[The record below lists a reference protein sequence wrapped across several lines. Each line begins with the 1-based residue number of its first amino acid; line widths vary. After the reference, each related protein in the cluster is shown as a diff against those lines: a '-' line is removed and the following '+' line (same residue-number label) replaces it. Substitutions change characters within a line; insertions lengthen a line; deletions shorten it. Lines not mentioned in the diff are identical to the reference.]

1 MDALS
6 FSLPIMSLDLLLTF
20 GAAAFAVV
28 LIPGPTVMLVTG
40 YAMSRG
46 RPTALLSIFGVCLG
60 DLTAMILTFLGL
72 GTVLAASSAL
82 FIVLKWIGVVYLVF
96 IGVQLWR
103 APVDSEKSRRKTERS
118 PGKIIFQAFTVN
130 VLHPK
135 GLAFYAAFLPQ
146 FIDPSSPA
154 LRQMLVL
161 AAVFMTIASSVL
173 LGYAFAA
180 SRFSS
185 RFARPGAKRAFNRTG
200 AICLFAAGTYTA
212 FLRHNPQ
219 S

>member
-1 MDALS
+1 
-6 FSLPIMSLDLLLTF
+6 MSLDLLLTF

-46 RPTALLSIFGVCLG
+46 RSTALLSIFGVCLG
-60 DLTAMILTFLGL
+60 DMTAMILTFLGL
-72 GTVLAASSAL
+72 GTILAASSTL
-82 FIVLKWIGVVYLVF
+82 FIVLKWVGVVYLM
-96 IGVQLWR
+96 ILGIQLWR
-103 APVDSEKSRRKTERS
+103 APVDSEKVSRKTERS
-118 PGKIIFQAFTVN
+118 SRKIVFQAFTVN

-154 LRQMLVL
+154 LRQMLIL
-161 AAVFMTIASSVL
+161 AAVFMTVAASVL
-173 LGYAFAA
+173 LGYAFVA
-180 SRFSS
+180 SRFRSL
-185 RFARPGAKRAFNRTG
+185 FARPRARRTFNRSG
-200 AICLFAAGTYTA
+200 ALCLFAAGTYTA

>member
-1 MDALS
+1 
-6 FSLPIMSLDLLLTF
+6 MSLDLLLTF

-46 RPTALLSIFGVCLG
+46 RSTALLSIFGVCLG
-60 DLTAMILTFLGL
+60 DMTAMILTFLGL
-72 GTVLAASSAL
+72 GTILAASSTL
-82 FIVLKWIGVVYLVF
+82 FIVLKWIGVVYLM
-96 IGVQLWR
+96 ILGIQLWR
-103 APVDSEKSRRKTERS
+103 APVDSEKVSRKTERS
-118 PGKIIFQAFTVN
+118 SRKIVFQAFTVN

-161 AAVFMTIASSVL
+161 AAVFMTVATSVL

-185 RFARPGAKRAFNRTG
+185 LFVRPKAKRAFNRTG
-200 AICLFAAGTYTA
+200 ALCLFAAGTYTA

>member
-1 MDALS
+1 
-6 FSLPIMSLDLLLTF
+6 MSLDLLLTF

-46 RPTALLSIFGVCLG
+46 RSAALLSIFGVCLG
-60 DLTAMILTFLGL
+60 DLTAMTLTFLGL
-72 GTVLAASSAL
+72 GSILAASSDL
-82 FIVLKWIGVVYLVF
+82 FIVLKWVGVVYL
-96 IGVQLWR
+96 ITLGIQLWR
-103 APVDSEKSRRKTERS
+103 APVDSEKVSRKAERS

-161 AAVFMTIASSVL
+161 AAVFMTVATSVL
-173 LGYAFAA
+173 LVYAFVA

-185 RFARPGAKRAFNRTG
+185 LFVRPRARRSFNRSG

>member
-1 MDALS
+1 
-6 FSLPIMSLDLLLTF
+6 MSLDLLLTF

-46 RPTALLSIFGVCLG
+46 RSTALLSIFGVCLG
-60 DLTAMILTFLGL
+60 DMTAMILTFLGL
-72 GTVLAASSAL
+72 GTILAASSTL
-82 FIVLKWIGVVYLVF
+82 FIVLKWVGVVYLM
-96 IGVQLWR
+96 ILGIQLWR
-103 APVDSEKSRRKTERS
+103 APVDSEKVSRKTERS
-118 PGKIIFQAFTVN
+118 SRKIVFQAFTVN

-154 LRQMLVL
+154 LRQMLIL
-161 AAVFMTIASSVL
+161 AAVFMTVAASVL

-185 RFARPGAKRAFNRTG
+185 LFVRPKAKRAFNRTG

>member
-1 MDALS
+1 
-6 FSLPIMSLDLLLTF
+6 MSLDLLLTF

-46 RPTALLSIFGVCLG
+46 RSTALLSIFGVCLG
-60 DLTAMILTFLGL
+60 DMTAMILTFLGL
-72 GTVLAASSAL
+72 GTILAASSTL
-82 FIVLKWIGVVYLVF
+82 FIVLKWIGVVYLM
-96 IGVQLWR
+96 ILGIQLWR
-103 APVDSEKSRRKTERS
+103 APVDSEKVSRKTERS
-118 PGKIIFQAFTVN
+118 SRKIVFQAFTVN

-154 LRQMLVL
+154 LRQMLIL
-161 AAVFMTIASSVL
+161 AAVFMTVAASVL

-185 RFARPGAKRAFNRTG
+185 LFVRPKAKRAFNRTG
-200 AICLFAAGTYTA
+200 ALCLFAAGTYTA